1 MSLNNILIA
10 LGISLV
16 IGLVFRGRGRVYAM
30 AAVSVAA
37 LYWLQ
42 PSLRIRGYEIWL
54 PSLVMGIIVLSWGLV
69 SGPEELARRENWV
82 SGLALVGLVAG
93 LELVSRLDVDWA
105 WFNPSPLL
113 FWPTI
118 SLALA
123 LLLTWRLSRSAR
135 LNLAG
140 VWLMIGLLIT
150 LFVLIKLPVFSEFFS
165 WFLHKASVRLP
176 GPQVPIS
183 PRFDLRWFGFS
194 YIAFRLIHTLRDRQ
208 MRRLP
213 QVSLAEY
220 VTYVVFFPALAAGP
234 IDRIERFVKELR
246 QPLALDSA
254 GWLEAGQRLM
264 VGLFKKFVLADS
276 LVTFALSGTNAD
288 DLRTTGWMW
297 FYLYAYTLL
306 IYFDFS
312 GYTDIAIGLGRLL
325 GLKMPENFNA
335 PYLKSNLTQFWNNWH
350 MTLTQW
356 FRAYFFNP
364 LTRSLRSSGKV
375 SVPAVIFIT
384 QIATMLL
391 IGLWHGITWNFVLW
405 GLWHGLGLFLQN
417 RWSDFI
423 RPRAAGRLTTPGRQK
438 TVEWLGVFATFNF
451 VALGWVFFVLP
462 TPGLARQVF
471 LNLFG
476 LA

>member
-1 MSLNNILIA
+1 MSFSNILIA
-10 LGISLV
+10 LFFSLAL
-16 IGLVFRGRGRVYAM
+16 GLLFQRRGRVYAL
-30 AAVSVAA
+30 AIISATA

-42 PSLRIRGYEIWL
+42 PSLNIQGYEFWL
-54 PSLVMGIIVLSWGLV
+54 PTLALVLILLSWGWV
-69 SGPEELARRENWV
+69 SGPEERGKRGNL
-82 SGLALVGLVAG
+82 LMALLLILVVAG
-93 LELVSRLDVDWA
+93 LEFVSRIQIETE
-105 WFNPSPLL
+105 WFNPSPLPGYPTVVLAVAAL
-113 FWPTI
+113 FTWGFFYLPKVKPAGLWTMVIVLLAIFIFIKVPYFSQRLASFLTEI
-118 SLALA
+118 SL
-123 LLLTWRLSRSAR
+123 
-135 LNLAG
+135 
-140 VWLMIGLLIT
+140 
-150 LFVLIKLPVFSEFFS
+150 
-165 WFLHKASVRLP
+165 RLP
-176 GPQVPIS
+176 GPKVA
-183 PRFDLRWFGFS
+183 PRQFFDLRWFGFS

-451 VALGWVFFVLP
+451 VTLGWVFFGFSSVQQSWIVL
-462 TPGLARQVF
+462 QM
-471 LNLFG
+471 LFG
-476 LA
+476 L